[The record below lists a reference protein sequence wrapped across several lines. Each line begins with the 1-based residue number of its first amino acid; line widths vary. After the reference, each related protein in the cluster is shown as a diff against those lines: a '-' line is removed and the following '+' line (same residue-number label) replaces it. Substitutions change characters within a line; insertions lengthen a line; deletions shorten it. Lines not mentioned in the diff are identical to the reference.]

1 MIPYDAEKLLLFLEE
16 EEFIVNKVKKML
28 YSQKVAPYV
37 FVIPFV
43 ISLLVFWLYPLISGI
58 VMSFQDISF
67 GGSQWVGLKHYQKL
81 ASDKFFKT
89 AVFNSVEYML
99 LTLLLLIPIPMMLA
113 VLMESRLTKAKGVW
127 KVIMYIPAL
136 TSVVISGM
144 LFRLMF
150 SEGDNGQM
158 NQLMHLLGNASIP
171 WLKEKTTGWIA
182 LLLLCMWRWTGVNM
196 LYFIS
201 GLKSI
206 DTSLYESADIDGAN
220 AKQKFWY
227 LTLPLLKPTTIYVI
241 TISVYA
247 GLSMFLESFMLW
259 NGNSSPKNIGL
270 TIVGYLYKRGIEKN
284 DMAKTAAQPKTMESN
299 HKVASV
305 LSTGLFAI
313 LCAMGSW
320 NNMLW
325 PMLVF
330 RDTSKFTLQIGLNT
344 LLTPY
349 GNNYNLL
356 IAGSMFGILP
366 ILIIYLIFQRYL
378 IDGMTSGAVKG

>member
-1 MIPYDAEKLLLFLEE
+1 MIPCDAEKLPLFLEE

-37 FVIPFV
+37 FVLPFV

-99 LTLLLLIPIPMMLA
+99 LTLLLLIPIPMLLA

-171 WLKEKTTGWIA
+171 WLKEKTTGWVA

-227 LTLPLLKPTTIYVI
+227 LTLPLLKPTTIYVV

-284 DMAKTAAQPKTMESN
+284 DMGYACAVGMVLLVIALAINIIQL
-299 HKVASV
+299 VA
-305 LSTGLFAI
+305 TGTF
-313 LCAMGSW
+313 
-320 NNMLW
+320 
-325 PMLVF
+325 
-330 RDTSKFTLQIGLNT
+330 K
-344 LLTPY
+344 
-349 GNNYNLL
+349 
-356 IAGSMFGILP
+356 
-366 ILIIYLIFQRYL
+366 
-378 IDGMTSGAVKG
+378 KEEK

>member
-1 MIPYDAEKLLLFLEE
+1 MIPCDAEKLPLFLEE

-196 LYFIS
+196 LYLDKK
-201 GLKSI
+201 G
-206 DTSLYESADIDGAN
+206 
-220 AKQKFWY
+220 
-227 LTLPLLKPTTIYVI
+227 IY
-241 TISVYA
+241 S
-247 GLSMFLESFMLW
+247 
-259 NGNSSPKNIGL
+259 
-270 TIVGYLYKRGIEKN
+270 
-284 DMAKTAAQPKTMESN
+284 
-299 HKVASV
+299 
-305 LSTGLFAI
+305 FAI
-313 LCAMGSW
+313 LFS
-320 NNMLW
+320 
-325 PMLVF
+325 
-330 RDTSKFTLQIGLNT
+330 
-344 LLTPY
+344 LLYFLSITY
-349 GNNYNLL
+349 LGKILFLYFQQL
-356 IAGSMFGILP
+356 I
-366 ILIIYLIFQRYL
+366 
-378 IDGMTSGAVKG
+378 

>member
-1 MIPYDAEKLLLFLEE
+1 M
-16 EEFIVNKVKKML
+16 NKVKKML

-37 FVIPFV
+37 FVLPFV

-171 WLKEKTTGWIA
+171 WLKAKTTGWIA
-182 LLLLCMWRWTGVNM
+182 LLLLC
-196 LYFIS
+196 IH
-201 GLKSI
+201 
-206 DTSLYESADIDGAN
+206 
-220 AKQKFWY
+220 
-227 LTLPLLKPTTIYVI
+227 
-241 TISVYA
+241 
-247 GLSMFLESFMLW
+247 
-259 NGNSSPKNIGL
+259 
-270 TIVGYLYKRGIEKN
+270 EK
-284 DMAKTAAQPKTMESN
+284 AT
-299 HKVASV
+299 SV
-305 LSTGLFAI
+305 LLI
-313 LCAMGSW
+313 LLPSFTVIYH
-320 NNMLW
+320 
-325 PMLVF
+325 LVKDF
-330 RDTSKFTLQIGLNT
+330 SLCNIYYYSLALQMKLKDN
-344 LLTPY
+344 
-349 GNNYNLL
+349 
-356 IAGSMFGILP
+356 S
-366 ILIIYLIFQRYL
+366 
-378 IDGMTSGAVKG
+378 